1 MSDKADT
8 EYLKSQRS
16 ELNDIIERRKGIEKA
31 YLNPNVSFDIESVT
45 EGWIHGLV
53 PSINKYNSEVYSY
66 NNTHEKPQHYAIL
79 SIGNNRDYDIN
90 YIGGYYDLYETID
103 KQPYYK
109 IIRRVSGGK
118 RAKSKKQNKSR
129 KIKKNAKKSKTRK
142 R

>member
-1 MSDKADT
+1 MSDKVDM
-8 EYLKSQRS
+8 EYLQSQRS
-16 ELNDIIERRKGIEKA
+16 ELNDIIKRRKGIEKA

-66 NNTHEKPQHYAIL
+66 NSTHEKPQQYAIL
-79 SIGNNRDYDIN
+79 SIGVKRDYDIK
-90 YIGGYYDLYETID
+90 YIHGYYDVYETIETH
-103 KQPYYK
+103 PYFN

-118 RAKSKKQNKSR
+118 RAKSKKRTKS
-129 KIKKNAKKSKTRK
+129 IKSKKPKKTRK